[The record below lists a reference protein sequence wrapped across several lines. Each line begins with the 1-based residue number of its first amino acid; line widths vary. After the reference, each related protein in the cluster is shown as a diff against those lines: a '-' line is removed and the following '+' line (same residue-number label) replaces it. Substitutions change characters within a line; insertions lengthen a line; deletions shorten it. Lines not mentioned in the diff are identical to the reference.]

1 MAKHQ
6 PPKQPS
12 GNGDTHGDGT
22 AAWQKLT
29 AQTRPLSAAQRDKGR
44 GDKGAKSTIGKLAKS
59 PKNPQK
65 AGGLAASKP
74 SSGAPGRPEK
84 GAGAKPPPRPEI
96 DHKQRRR
103 LSRGRTDLDGTLDM
117 HGMTLAEAEA
127 ALQAF
132 IAYHRAQGH
141 YWVLIITGKGVR
153 GEGRL
158 RKALPEW
165 LARPPLSQA
174 IAAYDQA
181 AIPHGGGGAFYLRLR
196 RPIART
202 R

>member
-1 MAKHQ
+1 MTKHQ
-6 PPKQPS
+6 PPKQPADNRGTNS
-12 GNGDTHGDGT
+12 DGA

-29 AQTRPLSAAQRDKGR
+29 AQTRPLSAAQRDRAR
-44 GDKGAKSTIGKLAKS
+44 GDKGAQSAAGKAMKSA
-59 PKNPQK
+59 KNPEK
-65 AGGLAASKP
+65 AAGLVSGKP
-74 SSGAPGRPEK
+74 LSDSLGRPEK
-84 GAGAKPPPRPEI
+84 RVSAKPPPRPEI

-132 IAYHRAQGH
+132 VAYHRAQGH
-141 YWVLIITGKGVR
+141 YWVLVITGKGVR

-158 RKALPEW
+158 RKALPDW
-165 LARPPLSQA
+165 LAREPLSQA

-196 RPIART
+196 RPIVRT

>member
-6 PPKQPS
+6 PPKKPP
-12 GNGDTHGDGT
+12 GNGSTHSDGT

-29 AQTRPLSAAQRDKGR
+29 AQTRPLSAAQRDRGR
-44 GDKGAKSTIGKLAKS
+44 EDKSAKSAIGKSAK
-59 PKNPQK
+59 KPQK
-65 AGGLAASKP
+65 AAGLAPSKP
-74 SSGAPGRPEK
+74 PSGSPARPEK
-84 GAGAKPPPRPEI
+84 GVGAKPPPRPEI
-96 DHKQRRR
+96 EHKQRRR

-117 HGMTLAEAEA
+117 HGMTLVEAET

-132 IAYHRAQGH
+132 VAYHRAQGH
-141 YWVLIITGKGVR
+141 YWVLVITGKGVR

-158 RKALPEW
+158 RKALPDW

-174 IAAYDQA
+174 VAAYDQA
-181 AIPHGGGGAFYLRLR
+181 AIPHGGRGAFYLRLR

>member
-6 PPKQPS
+6 PPKQPP
-12 GNGDTHGDGT
+12 GNGGTQSDGT

-29 AQTRPLSAAQRDKGR
+29 AQTRPLSAAQRDRGR
-44 GDKGAKSTIGKLAKS
+44 GDKGAKSAIGKSAK
-59 PKNPQK
+59 KPQK
-65 AGGLAASKP
+65 AAGLAPSKP
-74 SSGAPGRPEK
+74 PSGSPARLEK

-96 DHKQRRR
+96 EHKQRRR

-117 HGMTLAEAEA
+117 HGMTLVEAET

-141 YWVLIITGKGVR
+141 YWVLVITGKGVR

-158 RKALPEW
+158 RKALPDW